1 MPPFYGD
8 GTGSKANYKF
18 GFEYINRAD
27 VEVYVGDILGTK
39 TKYTEGSA
47 DNANEY
53 EWKSDSEITL
63 NATGGTKNVIIT
75 RVTDMCD
82 PYAEFFT
89 GAITSEDLNGNQE
102 QALFLAQELEGKL
115 ALYWSKESA
124 NTIKSTDTWINSD
137 DYIGTTAAIDQRYQ
151 RLMAIGDTPPSSPQ
165 TGLIWFNTDC
175 AETLGIYVFDGT
187 FWVNASTPGKD
198 GVSGGTAIVS
208 KTADVNTVEIGALW
222 YNSDT
227 SKMFCCVKNNAG
239 DKVWAQV

>member
-8 GTGSKANYKF
+8 GTGSKDNYSF
-18 GFEYINRAD
+18 GFDYINRAD

-53 EWKSDSEITL
+53 EWKSDTEITL
-63 NATGGTKNVIIT
+63 EAVSGKNNVIIT

-82 PYAEFFT
+82 PFAEFFT

-102 QALFLAQELEGKL
+102 QALFLAQELQGKL

-124 NTIKSTDTWINSD
+124 NTIKSTDTWINPM
-137 DYIGTTAAIDQRYQ
+137 TTSEPQLLLIRDISVLWLLEILIQQAH
-151 RLMAIGDTPPSSPQ
+151 RLDLFGSTL
-165 TGLIWFNTDC
+165 TG
-175 AETLGIYVFDGT
+175 AEALGIYVFDGT

-208 KTADVNTVEIGALW
+208 KTADVLLVEVGALW
-222 YNSDT
+222 YNTDT

-239 DKVWAQV
+239 TKVWAQV